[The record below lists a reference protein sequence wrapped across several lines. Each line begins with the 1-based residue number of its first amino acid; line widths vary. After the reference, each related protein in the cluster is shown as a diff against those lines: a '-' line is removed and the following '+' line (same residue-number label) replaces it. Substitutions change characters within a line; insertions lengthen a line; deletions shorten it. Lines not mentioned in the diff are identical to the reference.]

1 MKLALSVFFV
11 IASLVAITLTIS
23 AEAQV
28 SPNKAYILQGSG
40 FAVTDD
46 SIKTSDV
53 DFALISGQKAGSST
67 SIVVEDG
74 FVTLNQDDFI
84 TTDLK
89 GTVLRDGRY
98 IRLSGIAENDAGDE
112 ISLRIFGRLVQD
124 TKEGSIYGFTGKLVS
139 EDESHKIIYTTKL
152 SGLTIVTPTQS
163 QQTQEQGKTTIR
175 ILSGAST
182 QAISSTYI
190 GSSNTLRAGYF
201 SHDRI
206 TIEPGTSVII
216 VNDDTVSHRIVSGI
230 GLGSFN
236 RASQGALVICE
247 EPQEKLPKGFSF
259 AGSGCTFTFDGRID
273 TGEIKPGESKTVTFE
288 EVGFYR
294 LIDPKYP
301 WMNIVAYSFP
311 ETGSKIIRQAGST
324 QN

>member
-1 MKLALSVFFV
+1 MNLALVVFLV
-11 IASLVAITLTIS
+11 IASLAAITL
-23 AEAQV
+23 AVNADAQIFA
-28 SPNKAYILQGSG
+28 NKAYILQGSG
-40 FAVTDD
+40 FAVTVN

-67 SIVVEDG
+67 NIVVEDG

-89 GTVLRDGRY
+89 GMVLRDGRY
-98 IRLSGIAENDAGDE
+98 IRLSGTAENDAGDE

-124 TKEGSIYGFTGKLVS
+124 TKEGSIYGFTGIL
-139 EDESHKIIYTTKL
+139 DTGAESHKIIYTTKL
-152 SGLTIVTPTQS
+152 SSLIVTPTQS
-163 QQTQEQGKTTIR
+163 QQTQEQGETTIR

-182 QAISSTYI
+182 QAISSTYV
-190 GSSNTLRAGYF
+190 GASKTLRAGYF

-206 TIEPGTSVII
+206 TIEPGTSVTF

-230 GLGSFN
+230 GLGSFS

-247 EPQEKLPKGFSF
+247 EPQEELPKGFSF
-259 AGSGCTFTFDGRID
+259 AQTGCTFTFDGRID

-288 EVGFYR
+288 EAGFYR
-294 LIDPKYP
+294 MIDPKYP

-311 ETGSKIIRQAGST
+311 ETGSQIIRQSGS